1 MANFDSNGYEVGIVL
16 SGARG
21 GWEMWHNGGGF
32 KQRDDFEPRRDA
44 AKSPNSNKRSK
55 RDPKET
61 AKVVRKFLDTH
72 PSKAPQAALSKS
84 VDRRA
89 YENVAAIDAA
99 PLPNPLTQQIL
110 VYHESEPAEA
120 GNDWMYK
127 LKEESMQFL
136 ADQKGVEL
144 QNLYR
149 ESVYKKGIETLIDK
163 IFGMLQRYTFE
174 FNQIAAG
181 TDLHVSGTISG
192 EVTEVIRFNKMREAE
207 ETETYFRAR
216 ISTRF
221 YSLVMRGNAECV
233 EFYLLPVNKI
243 MALSKT
249 ENQYRPIARIQ
260 VRITEDG
267 MMWRMEDGVPNVDSL
282 DELCMW
288 LFSNLINETK
298 YSTLRR
304 SQEALNS

>member
-1 MANFDSNGYEVGIVL
+1 
-16 SGARG
+16 
-21 GWEMWHNGGGF
+21 MWQNGGSF
-32 KQRDDFEPRRDA
+32 KAKNSRQPRRDA
-44 AKSPNSNKRSK
+44 MSYAGKSPNKNPNAD
-55 RDPKET
+55 RDKSRKDSAE
-61 AKVVRKFLDTH
+61 KLRKFLDTH
-72 PSKAPQAALSKS
+72 PATAPQSALPKS
-84 VDRRA
+84 VDRRQF
-89 YENVAAIDAA
+89 ENLPPVEAA
-99 PLPNPLTQQIL
+99 PLPQTLSQQIL

-144 QNLYR
+144 QKLYR

-163 IFGMLQRYTFE
+163 IYGMLQRYTFE

-192 EVTEVIRFNKMREAE
+192 DVTEVTRFNKMREAE

-216 ISTRF
+216 ISTRLF
-221 YSLVMRGNAECV
+221 SLVMRGKHECV

-249 ENQYRPIARIQ
+249 ENEYKPISRIQ
-260 VRITEDG
+260 VKITEEG
-267 MMWRMEDGVPNVDSL
+267 MMWRMENGVPNVDSL

-288 LFSNLINETK
+288 LFSNLVNETK
-298 YSTLRR
+298 HSTIRR
-304 SQEALNS
+304 DQEALNS